1 VPARTAIKQGINATA
16 LRIAVF
22 MKVAYQKL
30 LQTGSDAKPDIPKH
44 QEGYLDRKDLY
55 LRELGVSEELWLPA
69 YGAVS

>member
-1 VPARTAIKQGINATA
+1 
-16 LRIAVF
+16 